1 MKFFLAVILLASQL
15 VDDLDASPLRAPAK
29 GVVNYYYGKGLL
41 TKIDGTTEQY
51 LISLE
56 KSKKNSRPVL
66 SYDVQFADRNH
77 YFALHLVYEDS
88 GSNFF
93 SIIADSDLG
102 IRLAGHGYCW
112 GDKCHVE
119 HDALGFHIEETIYLD
134 RRKGTIQHTGSEA
147 DADGKLLAIW
157 QDKLHPLL

>member
-1 MKFFLAVILLASQL
+1 MKFFLAIALSVSPL
-15 VDDLDASPLRAPAK
+15 VNSLDASPLRAPAK

-41 TKIDGTTEQY
+41 IKVDGTKEHY

-56 KSKKNSRPVL
+56 KFKKNSRPVL

-77 YFALHLVYEDS
+77 FFALHLVYEDAS
-88 GSNFF
+88 SNFF

-102 IRLAGHGYCW
+102 MRLAGHGYCW

-119 HDALGFHIEETIYLD
+119 HDALGFHIEETVYLN

-157 QDKLHPLL
+157 QDKLHRLR

>member
-1 MKFFLAVILLASQL
+1 MKFFLVALLMSPL
-15 VDDLDASPLRAPAK
+15 VSNLEASPLRAPAK
-29 GVVNYYYGKGLL
+29 GIVNYYYGKGLL
-41 TKIDGTTEQY
+41 TKLDGTKEHY

-77 YFALHLVYEDS
+77 HFALHLVYGDA

-102 IRLAGHGYCW
+102 MRLAGHGYCW

-119 HDALGFHIEETIYLD
+119 HDALGFHIEETVYLD

-147 DADGKLLAIW
+147 DADGKPVAIW
-157 QDKLHPLL
+157 QDKLFKLR